1 MKLDDFLKC
10 KKVRCVKGYDDCL
23 KIGKEYDVIDV
34 SVEIKVKDDEGAF
47 LYWESDY
54 FEPVLADN
62 SINIQDIGTDILDTN
77 ADIKDTPRFKV
88 GNKVYVGLTGKI
100 AQVTE
105 IIDDE
110 VVNVANKNNEV
121 RAWVSNICHATPE
134 NYERLQA
141 TFPHIEFE
149 KPTKELTGSDLCRAI
164 KAKGKKFIICA
175 VSDISEE
182 DAINNYLNG
191 DEEMDVIFEIDD
203 ELDHPFIAIWG
214 NLYKFA
220 VPLSEETG
228 EPLTE
233 SVLDE

>member
-1 MKLDDFLKC
+1 MNIDDFLKVE
-10 KKVRCVKGYDDCL
+10 KVRCVKAYGDCL
-23 KIGKEYDVIDV
+23 TVGKEYGVIDIRMEV
-34 SVEIKVKDDEGAF
+34 KVKDDEGDNY
-47 LYWESDY
+47 YWESDH

-149 KPTKELTGSDLCRAI
+149 KPTKELTGSDLCRAMLDKGWKYVLCWVSNYGEDMRGAI
-164 KAKGKKFIICA
+164 DFVYSRNHSGQFKAG
-175 VSDISEE
+175 
-182 DAINNYLNG
+182 G
-191 DEEMDVIFEIDD
+191 
-203 ELDHPFIAIWG
+203 G
-214 NLYKFA
+214 NFNHA
-220 VPLSEETG
+220 VPFDPRTG